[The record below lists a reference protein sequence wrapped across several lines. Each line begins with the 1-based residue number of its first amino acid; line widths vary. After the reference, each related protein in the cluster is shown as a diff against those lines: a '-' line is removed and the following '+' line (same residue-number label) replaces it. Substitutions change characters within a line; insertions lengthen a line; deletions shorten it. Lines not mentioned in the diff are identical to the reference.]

1 MLKIHTYL
9 AMDDAL
15 YIIGNLWQPT
25 WMTSQNY
32 EMCIDLE
39 QIFSALQ
46 SLIGVCLTNINC

>member
-15 YIIGNLWQPT
+15 YTIGNYGNQT

-46 SLIGVCLTNINC
+46 SLISVGLTSINC

>member
-9 AMDDAL
+9 AMNDAL
-15 YIIGNLWQPT
+15 YTIGNCGNQT

-46 SLIGVCLTNINC
+46 SLISVGLTSINC